1 MSKPIRLGT
10 RKSALALWQ
19 AQWVQS
25 LLEAQQQTTILVPI
39 ESDGDIHKT
48 QPIYDLG
55 IQGVFTKALDAALL
69 ENQIDIAI
77 HSLKDV
83 PTRLP
88 EGIALTAVLP
98 RGSAKDVLVLGPYHT
113 TKLHET
119 GTIATG
125 SLRRKAQ
132 WLHRHP
138 QTQVENLRGNVQTRL
153 QKLDASDWH
162 GAIFAQAG
170 LQRIAL
176 DNRPHTV
183 LDWMIPAPAQGAV
196 GICSRSEAVELHS
209 ILKPIHC
216 EKTHT
221 CVNVERSFLNA
232 LEGGCTAPIGAHAVI
247 QGESLRLQAGVF
259 SPDGKEA
266 VVSEWETPLKK
277 ASTFGIETA
286 EEVFNKGGDAILEK
300 IKNKN

>member
-1 MSKPIRLGT
+1 MRKPIRIGT
-10 RKSALALWQ
+10 RKSTLALWQ

-25 LLEAQQQTTILVPI
+25 LLEAQQQPTILVPI

-48 QPIYDLG
+48 QPIYALG
-55 IQGVFTKALDAALL
+55 IEGVFTKALDAALL
-69 ENQIDIAI
+69 ENRIDIAV

-98 RGSAKDVLVLGPYHT
+98 RGSAKDVLVFGPNT
-113 TKLHET
+113 TKLHKT

-132 WLHRHP
+132 WLHRYP

-153 QKLDASDWH
+153 QKVDTSHWQ
-162 GAIFAQAG
+162 GAVFAQAG

-176 DNRPHTV
+176 NNRPHTL

-196 GICSRSEAVELHS
+196 GICSRSANVELYS
-209 ILKPIHC
+209 ILKPIQC
-216 EKTHT
+216 EKNTHM
-221 CVNVERSFLNA
+221 R
-232 LEGGCTAPIGAHAVI
+232 GCRAFVFACIGRRVYGSYWSACHSLM
-247 QGESLRLQAGVF
+247 GKFLRLQAGVF
-259 SPDGKEA
+259 SPDGKDA
-266 VVSEWETPLKK
+266 VVSERQTSLKK
-277 ASTFGIETA
+277 ASTFGVEAA
-286 EEVFNKGGDAILEK
+286 EEIFNKGGDAILGK